1 MTKSEYIDSALN
13 RDVDLSAEEYSAK
26 QAAADK
32 ATEAHGITGDAPIDE
47 ATRHKRIQ
55 SNFYGTAL
63 NVMLSVLAEVS
74 RTNELLVELITTV
87 RGEHGGE

>member
-1 MTKSEYIDSALN
+1 MTTAEYINTALN
-13 RDVDLSAEEYSAK
+13 RDVDLPAEEYRAK

-32 ATEAHGITGDAPIDE
+32 ATKTHGVEGRAPIGE

-63 NVMLSVLAEVS
+63 NVMLSALAEIS
-74 RTNELLVELITTV
+74 RTNELLAELITTV
-87 RGEHGGE
+87 RGEHGGK